1 MTTDP
6 TWITEATAAV
16 TEATAAMTEAAA
28 AVTEATVAAT
38 EAGMD
43 LESIKEIMDAF
54 DPTALLPEL
63 SSLFA
68 NLETLCRV
76 AVLAGPVVLIVLGLA
91 YLFLSPK
98 EANYY
103 FGYRCYYGM
112 GSVPAWQFTQRL
124 AGTVLAVLG
133 LVLTIVM
140 VFVSNGFA
148 AMEMTDM
155 VWKTVYCLLWEAGLA
170 LAANIGINITAT
182 VLFDRRGDRRKK
194 KTK

>member
-1 MTTDP
+1 MSTDP
-6 TWITEATAAV
+6 TLTLDPT
-16 TEATAAMTEAAA
+16 
-28 AVTEATVAAT
+28 AAT
-38 EAGMD
+38 EPALD
-43 LESIKEIMDAF
+43 IESIKEIMDAF
-54 DPTALLPEL
+54 DPAALLPEL
-63 SSLFA
+63 DSIFGWV
-68 NLETLCRV
+68 TLACRI
-76 AVLAGPVVLIVLGLA
+76 AVIIGPVILLILGLA

-98 EANYY
+98 EANYH

-133 LVLTIVM
+133 LILTIVM

-155 VWKTVYCLLWEAGLA
+155 VWRTVYCLLWEAGLA